1 MIEVDLLKLDK
12 ECVRDVLLT
21 LESLDKGVALTS
33 DNYVEFPLLLSYDLE
48 TVSYTLKRLDEAGF
62 VNVKFF
68 PVLSGD
74 DPFRATSLT
83 WAGHQFLDNVRDNR
97 VWEETKKAASK
108 IAGVSLS
115 VLSEVAAS
123 VLKRTLNLE

>member
-1 MIEVDLLKLDK
+1 MKLDK
-12 ECVRDVLLT
+12 ECVRNVLLT
-21 LESLDKGVALTS
+21 LESLNKDVALTS
-33 DNYVEFPLLLSYDLE
+33 DNYAEFPLLSSYDLE

-83 WAGHQFLDNVRDNR
+83 WAGHQFLDNIRDDG
-97 VWEETKKAASK
+97 VWKETKKVASK
-108 IAGVSLS
+108 VAGVSLPI
-115 VLSEVAAS
+115 LSEIATS
-123 VLKRTLNLE
+123 VLKRTLNLD